1 MRDFVSLLGRERR
14 NYAIVAL
21 CAAAVTGSEALL
33 HPLLLKAIFDA
44 VSGGEDFSRF
54 VYLGG
59 AYFLLGLSVNILT
72 YFVSLWKLRV
82 DNRVVADAS
91 HRLLEAYYNKDYGDV
106 LREGSGY
113 YVARIRS
120 DVKDGLVPM
129 LVTVRDV
136 FVSIVTFVLLISVLL
151 YLSWQAFAVLAVIIP
166 VSTFV
171 SIRVGKR
178 IRMLTGME
186 RDFEAALMDV
196 LARSVGAFKM
206 VRTFSLVPAAVAS
219 FSGSVDRSLASNYSK
234 FRVVRLLQGAGDLT
248 MVVSDVCSIFVGAY
262 FVFLK
267 QMTLGSFIA
276 FMNAFWRSATT
287 LIEVFN
293 RWAEVHGHMATIDR
307 LVSFMREAPAQ
318 PYHAASTR
326 VCAGGIAYA
335 YGDQQVLSDFSMCAR
350 GGERTLVVG
359 RNGTGKTT
367 VANILC
373 GHLYPSRG
381 ALELPARISGVT
393 LPVHFPPALVRELPI
408 EPELLRMFAI
418 DDPVIIASR
427 PDFLSAGQQ
436 QKIALAL
443 VLSMDA
449 DLYVLDEPLANLDTA
464 SRALAMQEILRRT
477 AGRIL
482 VMIMHDADA
491 YRGSFDQ
498 VLTLGEA

>member
-1 MRDFVSLLGRERR
+1 MRKFVSLLGRERW
-14 NYAIVAL
+14 NYAIVTL

-44 VSGGEDFSRF
+44 VSGGENFGRF

-59 AYFLLGLSVNILT
+59 AYLLLGLCVNILT
-72 YFVSLWKLRV
+72 YAVALWKLRV

-91 HRLLEAYYNKDYGDV
+91 HRLLHAYYRKDYGDV
-106 LREGSGY
+106 LRNGSGY

-120 DVKDGLVPM
+120 DVKEGLVPM

-151 YLSWQAFAVLAVIIP
+151 YLSWQAFAALAVIIP

-171 SIRVGKR
+171 SIKVGKR
-178 IRMLTGME
+178 IRTLTGME
-186 RDFEAALMDV
+186 RDSEAALMDV
-196 LARSVGAFKM
+196 LARAVGAFKM

-219 FSGSVDRSLASNYSK
+219 FSGSVDRSLESNYSK
-234 FRVVRLLQGAGDLT
+234 FRVVRLLQSAGDLT

-262 FVFLK
+262 FVFQK

-293 RWAEVHGHMATIDR
+293 RWAEVHGHLATIDR
-307 LVSFMREAPAQ
+307 LVSFMQAAPAE
-318 PYHAASTR
+318 PYHTASTCIR
-326 VCAGGIAYA
+326 AGGIAYA
-335 YGDQQVLSDFSMCAR
+335 YAEKQVLADFSMSAR
-350 GGERTLVVG
+350 SGSRTLILG
-359 RNGTGKTT
+359 QNGAGKTT
-367 VANILC
+367 LANILC
-373 GHLYPSRG
+373 GHLYPSCG
-381 ALELPARISGVT
+381 DLELPARISGIT
-393 LPVHFPPALVRELPI
+393 LPVHFPPASVGELPI
-408 EPELLRMFAI
+408 KLDLLRLFAV
-418 DDPVIIASR
+418 DDPVILASP
-427 PDFLSAGQQ
+427 PDLLSAGQQ

-443 VLSMDA
+443 VLSMEA
-449 DLYVLDEPLANLDTA
+449 DLYVLDEPLANLDLA

-498 VLTLGEA
+498 VLTLGEV